1 VIVTE
6 FKTVECFGKVKA
18 KCPPLPKTLHKNN
31 ISLHKDSEMKGP
43 FIVSKFGGTS
53 MGDLP
58 AMDRSATI
66 SMERNSSV
74 VVVSATSGTTDKLI
88 QVAKLAGAGKSDECA
103 KVVFEI
109 KERHQAMVNE
119 LPKNQYTNEFLN
131 SYFTELDLLVQ
142 NISLL
147 KELTP
152 RAHDHIL
159 SLGERMSSLIFRE
172 VLKNKLPNKSVV
184 LLDARSV
191 IKTDSNFGKA
201 TPLISEIEEMCKTLD
216 TSHIY
221 VTQGF
226 IGSDNDG
233 NTTILGR
240 GGSDYSAALFAE
252 GFGASSLEIWTD
264 VAGIATT
271 DPRLCAEARIIHE
284 ISYAEAGE
292 MAQYGA
298 KILHPAT
305 IAPAVRK
312 SIPVFV
318 GSTFDKD
325 LPGTWIKKDVEN
337 KPVVR
342 AITKRS
348 HQALLS
354 ISNPNMLNAY
364 GFMGEIFGLFGKHR
378 ISVDCVTTSE
388 ISIAVTVDQA
398 TLENQK
404 FISDLENVG
413 KIGVE
418 TGYALISLI
427 GNDLFTQSCL
437 AKNIFSSVDEASI
450 RMMSLGASSYNLNFL
465 VKEEDSG
472 ACIQKLHKNLI
483 EGQK

>member
-1 VIVTE
+1 M
-6 FKTVECFGKVKA
+6 KR
-18 KCPPLPKTLHKNN
+18 
-31 ISLHKDSEMKGP
+31 SL
-43 FIVSKFGGTS
+43 IVSKFGGTS
-53 MGDLP
+53 MGDLA
-58 AMDRSATI
+58 AMDRAATI

-88 QVAKLAGAGKSDECA
+88 SVAKTASAGNIDDCA
-103 KVVFEI
+103 KLVFEI
-109 KERHQAMVNE
+109 KERHQAMMNE
-119 LPKNQYTNEFLN
+119 LPRNQEAFDNLTNL
-131 SYFTELDLLVQ
+131 FTELDLLVQ

-152 RAHDHIL
+152 KAHDHIL
-159 SLGERMSSLIFRE
+159 SLGERMSSLIYKE

-201 TPLISEIEEMCKTLD
+201 TPLIDRISTQCSKLD
-216 TSHIY
+216 TNSIY

-226 IGSDNDG
+226 IGSDNEG

-252 GFGASSLEIWTD
+252 GFSASTLEIWTD

-271 DPRLCAEARIIHE
+271 DPRLCPSAQIIHE

-318 GSTFDKD
+318 GSTFEKD
-325 LPGTWIKKDVEN
+325 LPGTWIKQDVEN
-337 KPVVR
+337 RPAVR

-348 HQALLS
+348 HQALLT

-388 ISIAVTVDQA
+388 ISIAVTVDHA
-398 TLENQK
+398 TLDNNK
-404 FISDLENVG
+404 FVTDLQNVG
-413 KIGVE
+413 KVDVE
-418 TGYALISLI
+418 TGYSLISLI
-427 GNDLFTQSCL
+427 GNDLFSRSNL
-437 AKNIFSSVDEASI
+437 AKSIFSSVDEASI
-450 RMMSLGASSYNLNFL
+450 RMMSLGASSYNFNFL
-465 VKEEDSG
+465 IKEEESKT
-472 ACIQKLHKNLI
+472 CIQKLHKTLI
-483 EGQK
+483 EGVR

>member
-1 VIVTE
+1 
-6 FKTVECFGKVKA
+6 
-18 KCPPLPKTLHKNN
+18 
-31 ISLHKDSEMKGP
+31 M
-43 FIVSKFGGTS
+43 IVSKFGGTS
-53 MGDLP
+53 MGD
-58 AMDRSATI
+58 I
-66 SMERNSSV
+66 QSMERSAVISLERGSSV
-74 VVVSATSGTTDKLI
+74 IVVSATSGTTDKLI
-88 QVAKLAGAGKSDECA
+88 SIANLASAGNTNECDKL
-103 KVVFEI
+103 VFGI
-109 KERHQAMVNE
+109 KERHQSMMNE
-119 LPKNQYTNEFLN
+119 MPNNLDGLEILK

-172 VLKNKLPNKSVV
+172 VLKNKLPNRSVV

-201 TPLISEIEEMCKTLD
+201 TPLISEIALACAKLNPKTV
-216 TSHIY
+216 Y

-226 IGSDNDG
+226 IGSDADN

-252 GFGASSLEIWTD
+252 GMNATTLEIWTD
-264 VAGIATT
+264 VAGIAST
-271 DPRLCAEARIIHE
+271 DPRLCPTAQIIHE

-318 GSTFDKD
+318 GSTFEKD
-325 LPGTWIKKDVEN
+325 LPGTWIRQDVEN
-337 KPVVR
+337 RPAVR

-348 HQALLS
+348 HQALLT

-388 ISIAVTVDQA
+388 ISIAVTVDTT
-398 TLENQK
+398 TLDNSK
-404 FISDLENVG
+404 FIKDLESIG
-413 KIGVE
+413 KLSVE
-418 TGYALISLI
+418 TGFSLISLI
-427 GNDLFTQSCL
+427 GNDLFNRANL
-437 AKNIFSSVDEASI
+437 ANSIFSSVNEASI
-450 RMMSLGASSYNLNFL
+450 RMMSLGASSYNFNFL
-465 VKEEDSG
+465 IKEAESTN
-472 ACIQKLHKNLI
+472 CIQKLHKTLI
-483 EGQK
+483 EANS